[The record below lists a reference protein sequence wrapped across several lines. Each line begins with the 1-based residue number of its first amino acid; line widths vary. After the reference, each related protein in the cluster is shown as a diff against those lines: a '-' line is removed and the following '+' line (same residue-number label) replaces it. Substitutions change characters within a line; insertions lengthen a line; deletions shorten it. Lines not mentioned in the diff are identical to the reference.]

1 MLFPEI
7 SDRKYDREFVRLLSY
22 SLCYN
27 EITAGGNTPEQK
39 IYVKKGVF
47 TMKNMNIPRSQ
58 MIKFLIFVPLFFAF
72 SLGMNWIACQ
82 FLDNVKF
89 ETMLNPQTT
98 PPDTE
103 TAGAC
108 SCADPSGHRAPD
120 LRTS

>member
-1 MLFPEI
+1 MLFLEI

-27 EITAGGNTPEQK
+27 ESTAGGNTPEQK

-89 ETMLNPQTT
+89 ETMLNPQQL
-98 PPDTE
+98 
-103 TAGAC
+103 C
-108 SCADPSGHRAPD
+108 SMGIGSAMFGWFLF
-120 LRTS
+120 LRKHLKKSA

>member
-7 SDRKYDREFVRLLSY
+7 FDRKYDREFVRLLSY

-27 EITAGGNTPEQK
+27 ESTAGGNTPEQK

-82 FLDNVKF
+82 FF
-89 ETMLNPQTT
+89 EQLNFSTMVQPHKIASML
-98 PPDTE
+98 
-103 TAGAC
+103 AGCGMFGWFLFIRKRLKKSA
-108 SCADPSGHRAPD
+108 
-120 LRTS
+120 

>member
-27 EITAGGNTPEQK
+27 ESTAGGNTPEKK

-58 MIKFLIFVPLFFAF
+58 LIKFLIFIPVFFLFN
-72 SLGMNWIACQ
+72 LGMSWIACQ
-82 FLDNVKF
+82 FLDTVNFSEVLRPGNLIS
-89 ETMLNPQTT
+89 MLP
-98 PPDTE
+98 
-103 TAGAC
+103 G
-108 SCADPSGHRAPD
+108 CAAFGWFLF
-120 LRTS
+120 LRRSKRTQSA

>member
-27 EITAGGNTPEQK
+27 ESTAVGNTPEQK

-58 MIKFLIFVPLFFAF
+58 MIKFLVFVPLFFAF
-72 SLGMNWIACQ
+72 SLGMNWLACQ
-82 FLDNVKF
+82 FF
-89 ETMLNPQTT
+89 EQLSFSTMVQPHKIASML
-98 PPDTE
+98 
-103 TAGAC
+103 AGCGMFGWFLFLRKHLKKSAC
-108 SCADPSGHRAPD
+108 
-120 LRTS
+120 